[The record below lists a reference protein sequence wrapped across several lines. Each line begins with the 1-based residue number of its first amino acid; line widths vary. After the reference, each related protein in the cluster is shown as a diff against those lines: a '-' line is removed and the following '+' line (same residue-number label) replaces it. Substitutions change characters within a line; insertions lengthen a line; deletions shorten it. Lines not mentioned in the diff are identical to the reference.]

1 MLGECWIFPLP
12 RGRETNNSPLYSPT
26 YSPCWPGV
34 QPLGQGDDMC
44 IRLDSFLLYRSKL
57 NPELSDMTFFAS
69 WVIRSLFNQKPLKHF
84 IEALNCIIQPSA
96 KAYQFYTNSE
106 LLMILQQ
113 VISHHILITVIWKS
127 LLNNSKKVRAC
138 ALVSMFIKPP
148 CFLLAW
154 GSVQNMVP
162 SPWTTPY

>member
-1 MLGECWIFPLP
+1 MFICYVSVEFSSCHGAEKPIILPCIPQHNYSPCWPGVQPLGQGDDMCIRLDSFLLYRSKLNPELSDMTFPLP

-69 WVIRSLFNQKPLKHF
+69 
-84 IEALNCIIQPSA
+84 
-96 KAYQFYTNSE
+96 
-106 LLMILQQ
+106 
-113 VISHHILITVIWKS
+113 
-127 LLNNSKKVRAC
+127 
-138 ALVSMFIKPP
+138 
-148 CFLLAW
+148 
-154 GSVQNMVP
+154 
-162 SPWTTPY
+162 